1 MKKALR
7 RIALAVVAVLT
18 ALLLGTIVPRPL
30 LQPARADAV
39 AGRRILLLANPIHTD
54 IAIPL
59 DAGLLARFEGLARL
73 RLMAGL
79 PGARYLVFG
88 WGSRAFYIETPT
100 WSDLKPGPLFTALTI
115 DRSVM
120 HVEVAGD
127 IAESQPAVVGF
138 DLSEAEFH
146 RMLDF
151 IENSFQLGPEG
162 PIAIPGTAYGEFDGF
177 FEANGYFNALAG
189 CNVWT
194 ARALRES
201 SLQTGWWNPL
211 PQMLA
216 VSLSLHN

>member
-7 RIALAVVAVLT
+7 RLALAVVAVLT

-39 AGRRILLLANPIHTD
+39 ASRRILLLANPIHTD

-59 DAGLLARFEGLARL
+59 DAGVLARFEGLARL

-88 WGSRAFYIETPT
+88 WGSRAFYIGTPT
-100 WSDLKPGPLFTALTI
+100 WSDLKPGPVFTALTI

-120 HVEVAGD
+120 HVEVTGD
-127 IAESQPAVVGF
+127 IAEPQAAVVGF
-138 DLSEAEFH
+138 DLSEAQFD
-146 RMLDF
+146 RLLDF
-151 IENSFQLGPEG
+151 IEKSFQLGPGG
-162 PIAIPGTAYGEFDGF
+162 PIAIPGTSYGEFDGF
-177 FEANGYFNALAG
+177 FEANGHFNALAG
-189 CNVWT
+189 CNIWT

-201 SLQTGWWNPL
+201 GLQTGWWNPL